1 MAFDVIIEAPLGQ
14 VRSDVQVEM
23 QARFHQI
30 AVSLDRIPR
39 GAAGRWNALV
49 FSGLVLDLKGWRFE
63 YCIDHRRNA
72 LVVGKALFKA
82 PSNQRAA

>member
-14 VRSDVQVEM
+14 MRSDVQVEM

-39 GAAGRWNALV
+39 GRAGRWSALV
-49 FSGLVLDLKGWRFE
+49 FSGLLLEVKGWRFE
-63 YCIDHRRNA
+63 YCIDHKRNA
-72 LVVGKALFKA
+72 LVVGKALFKGT
-82 PSNQRAA
+82 SNQRAA